1 MGTKHEIDMSY
12 GKMLPKL
19 LRYTI
24 PLMLSGILQLAF
36 NAADLIVVGR
46 FGGDTALAAVGSN
59 GPLVTLIVNVLVGIG
74 TGVSV
79 LVARYY
85 GAKDAKGMKE
95 TVQTAMLC
103 AFYGG
108 IIIAV
113 AGFFISGPLLRAMG
127 TPAEVEPLA
136 AKYLKIYFCG
146 MPIIAVYNFA
156 SAVLRS
162 IGDTKRPLIYLTIAG
177 VINVG
182 LNLFFV
188 IVCNMTVEG
197 VAIATVVSQ
206 IVSGYLT
213 LKCLIKTDAIYR
225 LELKG
230 IRFSMAQFKIIARIG
245 IPAGLQGSVFSV
257 ANVLVQSSINSFG
270 AAVMAGASAAGNI
283 ENFIFC
289 AQNAFS
295 QSAVTA
301 VSQNFGAREYER
313 TKKAVY
319 MCMGLAAVVS
329 IILSAVSFLFRYEL
343 IGIYTSDVEAIAAG
357 VKRFSIIAT
366 SFFMGAIMDV
376 LSGALR
382 GHGFGVLPTV
392 LSFTGCCAFRVVWL
406 YTVFKLHHT
415 MFTLFIIYPISWIM
429 TAIAAGAFYFA
440 LRNKA
445 FEKNERLYTE

>member
-1 MGTKHEIDMSY
+1 MSY

-19 LRYTI
+19 LSYTI

-36 NAADLIVVGR
+36 NAADLIVAGR

-85 GAKDAKGMKE
+85 GAKDAKSMKE

-113 AGFFISGPLLRAMG
+113 AGFFISGPLLRLMG

-136 AKYLKIYFCG
+136 ARYLKIYFCG

-162 IGDTKRPLIYLTIAG
+162 VGDTKRPLIYLTIAG
-177 VINVG
+177 FINVG

-188 IVCNMTVEG
+188 LVFDMPVEG
-197 VAIATVVSQ
+197 VAIATVTSQ

-213 LKCLIKTDAIYR
+213 LRCLIKTDAIYK

-230 IRFSMAQFKIIARIG
+230 MRFSMAQFKIIARIG

-319 MCMGLAAVVS
+319 LCIALAATVS
-329 IILSAVSFLFRYEL
+329 VILSVVSFLFRYEL
-343 IGIYTSDVEAIAAG
+343 IGIYTSDAEAIAAG

-382 GHGFGVLPTV
+382 GHGYGVLPTV
-392 LSFTGCCAFRVVWL
+392 ISFTGCCAFRVVWL
-406 YTVFKLHHT
+406 YTVFAAHHT

-429 TAIAAGAFYFA
+429 TAIVSGSCYFA

-445 FEKNERLYTE
+445 FEKNERQYLKKEN